1 MAISGKTPQRKQI
14 PDSEFSNQPPR
25 NQPTPQ
31 WAKPPRPTTPAPMLH
46 PRTNSPLTGTT
57 ATIKQTGDNLKAVT
71 SPTASPTRSGA
82 TAPVT
87 PQRTTTT
94 TPVVKSIRPS
104 SSRHETPSQS
114 RNINSAGKRK
124 ATTAEFDSESADK
137 DRYEKARRTGN
148 ATTPQEARHPARTP
162 VSPPVSPAAQ
172 TALSTT
178 ETPGHDQVNPMILQ
192 FQESI
197 NTILVQVEILQFRR
211 IEVDAV
217 TADLSRALDVLVCDL
232 DCPPKRD
239 TTATNREAVV
249 EHLSKLRNL
258 MDRASS
264 KLKTSDAM
272 QTVFA
277 RVTEIGTL
285 VDTMCSAPR
294 NSAKEQSGEKRR
306 Q

>member
-31 WAKPPRPTTPAPMLH
+31 QAKPPRPTTPAPMLH
-46 PRTNSPLTGTT
+46 PRTNSPLTGSK
-57 ATIKQTGDNLKAVT
+57 ATIKQDNLKAVT

-82 TAPVT
+82 TTPVT
-87 PQRTTTT
+87 PQRTTAT
-94 TPVVKSIRPS
+94 TPVVKSICPS
-104 SSRHETPSQS
+104 SSRPETPSQP
-114 RNINSAGKRK
+114 RDLHSAGKRK
-124 ATTAEFDSESADK
+124 VTTAGLDSESADQ

-148 ATTPQEARHPARTP
+148 ATTPQEARHPARAP

-172 TALSTT
+172 TAPSTT
-178 ETPGHDQVNPMILQ
+178 ETPGHDPVNQMILQ
-192 FQESI
+192 VQESI
-197 NTILVQVEILQFRR
+197 NTILVQVEILEFRR
-211 IEVDAV
+211 IEVEAV

-272 QTVFA
+272 LTVFA

-285 VDTMCSAPR
+285 VDTMCTAPR
-294 NSAKEQSGEKRR
+294 NSVKEKSGEKRH